1 MNFYNFPLIILLLKF
16 LLIII
21 NNLLYKFDFQNVK
34 ILTFKFFFLFS
45 TIYYFKL
52 LFIYILYFIYIF
64 TLIIF
69 NIF

>member
-34 ILTFKFFFLFS
+34 ILTFKIFFYFLLY
-45 TIYYFKL
+45 IILNYY
-52 LFIYILYFIYIF
+52 LFIFYTLFIF
-64 TLIIF
+64 LL
-69 NIF
+69 

>member
-34 ILTFKFFFLFS
+34 ILTFKIFFYFLLYIILNYY
-45 TIYYFKL
+45 IY
-52 LFIYILYFIYIF
+52 LYFILYLYFYFNYI
-64 TLIIF
+64 
-69 NIF
+69 